1 MAASFGQGVANALDM
16 WSTMKGREMQ
26 NRQLALNE
34 AEEARTVAAI
44 KANERL
50 SLLGP
55 IISKDDISNLDVDNF
70 KASLSKKGSELD
82 AWVGPLLQE
91 QGLVDDDV
99 KITDI
104 RPMLDEAGKPVLD
117 EQGKQ
122 LYSVDT
128 DSPKKGKGVITANG
142 TVDDADDVVTLN
154 SDQLYNVA
162 NSVYRTKVFAKVD
175 PSKPGLAGA
184 QLAGMQEY
192 IKLHSAE
199 KREKTDRNIRNEVK
213 NMEALESTANA
224 TGDRGAMRQGIL
236 AMSTAPD
243 GGILTEED
251 RAANT
256 REMASSIGTSI
267 EEDEPALAVTGREE
281 EVEETGADVSEE
293 LQAKEARLAELT
305 SKKGRLFSTRDA
317 QEARKLRQEIA
328 TLKQQAKG
336 ERPKEET
343 TAETEPSNIVDNA
356 PPEVQEDLNTAAN
369 VVVDKS
375 ADEIK
380 TAVENNEVPMTEDGA
395 RQVATTLKENNVE
408 TMEDIARLNRKDR
421 ALAIA
426 YVGFMFDTD
435 AQRSEWFKR
444 ASNVLETG
452 AASIS
457 AKDAQGFALEKGR
470 LEKDLKTLDFNMQKH
485 AQTRIQGFNQE
496 SSKVLKAASDFI
508 SDSGKGFDSAKA
520 AALMRHPDVTAFLNR
535 ATSPDLSL
543 AERKEYQKGAN
554 ALFSMWA
561 AGKAGDNE
569 WVANV
574 WNQTEGNWTSSDISL
589 RRLIADS
596 TDPDKITE
604 ILFTTEPSRRKDG
617 TMQPGEALDEP
628 IKVEQVRNDWGR
640 FAPIVLRQIARNTAF
655 LNP

>member
-16 WSTMKGREMQ
+16 WSAMKGREMQ
-26 NRQLALNE
+26 NRQLALGE

-55 IISKDDISNLDVDNF
+55 IVSSDDISNLDVDNF
-70 KASLSKKGSELD
+70 KASISKKGSELD

-122 LYSVDT
+122 MYSVDT

-184 QLAGMQEY
+184 QLAGMQRY
-192 IKLHSAE
+192 INLHSPE
-199 KREKTDRNIRNEVK
+199 KRKKIDRNIRNEAK

-224 TGDRGAMRQGIL
+224 TGDRGAMRQGVL

-251 RAANT
+251 RATNT
-256 REMASSIGTSI
+256 REMASAMGTSI
-267 EEDEPALAVTGREE
+267 EEDEPASAVTGRE

-293 LQAKEARLAELT
+293 LQAKEARLAEIKG
-305 SKKGRLFSTRDA
+305 KKANRA
-317 QEARKLRQEIA
+317 EARKLRQEIA

-369 VVVDKS
+369 IVVDKS

-395 RQVATTLKENNVE
+395 RQVATTLKDNNVE
-408 TMEDIARLNRKDR
+408 TMEDIAMLNRKDR

-426 YVGFMFDTD
+426 YVGFGFDND
-435 AQRSEWFKR
+435 AQRSEWFEK
-444 ASNVLETG
+444 ASNILETG
-452 AASIS
+452 VASVS
-457 AKDAQGFALEKGR
+457 AKDAESLR
-470 LEKDLKTLDFNMQKH
+470 LEQDRLEVSQDKYELDMAKWIDTLSERQYKWGKS
-485 AQTRIQGFNQE
+485 AA
-496 SSKVLKAASDFI
+496 KAASEVFPE
-508 SDSGKGFDSAKA
+508 GRFDADKAVALVNTPEFGEVASRLRTINSRKPSAEDMA
-520 AALMRHPDVTAFLNR
+520 VVTAANKMMSLYMAGR
-535 ATSPDLSL
+535 AQKSEEEWFGPIGFYNEDAADVVTANDF
-543 AERKEYQKGAN
+543 EMDRVRK
-554 ALFSMWA
+554 L
-561 AGKAGDNE
+561 GDNE
-569 WVANV
+569 YIYMTPDGQQTDSEVDGKKLKAELGPVAFRLFDSIAER
-574 WNQTEGNWTSSDISL
+574 NQK
-589 RRLIADS
+589 IANA
-596 TDPDKITE
+596 KG
-604 ILFTTEPSRRKDG
+604 KG
-617 TMQPGEALDEP
+617 
-628 IKVEQVRNDWGR
+628 
-640 FAPIVLRQIARNTAF
+640 
-655 LNP
+655 